1 MMSGTM
7 REDNL
12 LPLFEAV
19 SLKNIQLQQAIR
31 IGDDR
36 LVRLLDR
43 ELDPLIAAVVN
54 YKATDTHEIHLQ
66 LRFMSSLIRED
77 ADDKSCVVRHAA
89 VLSVL
94 LDRYFGDEVNGTDRL
109 RESEAELGAAHDVI
123 GDDSLL
129 NESILNSLPEQ
140 VAVIT
145 TDYRYLYSNPAHA
158 EFMKCR
164 PLDLIGRHVA
174 DYLGDADFETTTRS
188 NLDRC
193 FNGEAVSYT
202 FWRREEGQRALVRC
216 QMTPF
221 RTHDGRI
228 IGAVAMI
235 QCCLRAAGD
244 VAA

>member
-19 SLKNIQLQQAIR
+19 SLKNVQLQQAIR
-31 IGDDR
+31 VGDDR

-54 YKATDTHEIHLQ
+54 YKATDPHEIHLQ

-94 LDRYFGDEVNGTDRL
+94 LDRYFGDEGSGTDQL
-109 RESEAELGAAHDVI
+109 RESKAELDAARHMV
-123 GDDSLL
+123 GDDNLL

-174 DYLGDADFETTTRS
+174 DYLGDAEFETTTRS

-193 FNGEAVSYT
+193 FDGEAVSYT
-202 FWRREEGQRALVRC
+202 FWRREEGQRTLVRC

-221 RTHDGRI
+221 RTDDGKI

-244 VAA
+244 MAA

>member
-19 SLKNIQLQQAIR
+19 SLKNVQLQQAIR

-54 YKATDTHEIHLQ
+54 YKAADTHEIHLQ

-94 LDRYFGDEVNGTDRL
+94 LDRYFGDEGSRMDQL
-109 RESEAELGAAHDVI
+109 RESKADLGAVPHMF
-123 GDDSLL
+123 GDDNLL

-158 EFMKCR
+158 EFTKCR

-174 DYLGDADFETTTRS
+174 DYMGDADFETITRS

-193 FNGEAVSYT
+193 FDGEAVSYT
-202 FWRREEGQRALVRC
+202 FWRREEGQRTLVCC

-221 RTHDGRI
+221 RTHDGKI

-244 VAA
+244 IAA